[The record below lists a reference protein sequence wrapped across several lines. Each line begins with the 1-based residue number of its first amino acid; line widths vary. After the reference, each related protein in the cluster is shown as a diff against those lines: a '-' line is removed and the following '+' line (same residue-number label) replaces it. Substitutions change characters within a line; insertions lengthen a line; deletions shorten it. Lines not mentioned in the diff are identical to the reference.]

1 MQSLIRSLQEKQ
13 LDGRCVLTNVSVLKN
28 SLQVFRNEADSKHS
42 VWFQNAQGIAKEL
55 DAF

>member
-13 LDGRCVLTNVSVLKN
+13 LDGRCVLANVSVLKN
-28 SLQVFRNEADSKHS
+28 SLQVFRNEVDSKRS